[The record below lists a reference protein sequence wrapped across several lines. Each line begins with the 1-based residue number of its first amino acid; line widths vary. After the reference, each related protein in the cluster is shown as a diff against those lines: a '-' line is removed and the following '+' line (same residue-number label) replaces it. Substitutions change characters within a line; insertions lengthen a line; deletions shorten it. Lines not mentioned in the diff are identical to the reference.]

1 MASLNG
7 GQNQSN
13 SFEPRARDLIVQ
25 CARLTEM
32 LNRLSGELRL
42 EPAGDTHTERSSVF
56 QLGQN
61 ETSQPQNLG
70 SGV

>member
-7 GQNQSN
+7 EHNQSY
-13 SFEPRARDLIVQ
+13 SIEPRARDLIVQ

-32 LNRLSGELRL
+32 LSRLFSELCL
-42 EPAGDTHTERSSVF
+42 QALGDAHTERSSVF

-61 ETSQPQNLG
+61 QSSQPQNLG

>member
-1 MASLNG
+1 MASLNS

-13 SFEPRARDLIVQ
+13 SIEAQARDLITQ
-25 CARLTEM
+25 CARVTEM
-32 LNRLSGELRL
+32 LSRLSSELRL
-42 EPAGDTHTERSSVF
+42 EPAGDAHTERSSVF

-61 ETSQPQNLG
+61 GSSQPQNLG